1 MQTKRIKCPNCQV
14 VLDVKNSK
22 NEDVKQI
29 TCPKCNAVLQVKFHK
44 QAPLEAETYYAPPKP
59 KPQTLDYGATQLAG
73 GNNGATILEGAM
85 AGATQLVSSPKK
97 ESSARLVF
105 EDMPYFLEEG
115 QNIVGRKGNTSK
127 ATVQI
132 ATDDRYM
139 SRQHCSITVTTLPDG
154 TKKAVLSNYQNKN
167 LTTIDGQEIETSD
180 AIRLVNGNRI
190 KMGHTTVVFKL

>member
-1 MQTKRIKCPNCQV
+1 METKRIKCPNCQV
-14 VLDVKNSK
+14 VLDVTNSK

-29 TCPKCNAVLQVKFHK
+29 TCPKCKAVLQVKFHK

-59 KPQTLDYGATQLAG
+59 QPHVSDNGETQLAD
-73 GNNGATILEGAM
+73 GNNGATILGGAM

-127 ATVQI
+127 ATIQI
-132 ATDDRYM
+132 ATEDRYM

-167 LTTIDGQEIETSD
+167 LTTIDGQEIETGD

-190 KMGHTTVVFKL
+190 TMGHTTVVFNL

>member
-1 MQTKRIKCPNCQV
+1 METKRIKCPNCKV
-14 VLDVKNSK
+14 VLDVTNSK

-29 TCPKCNAVLQVKFHK
+29 TCPKCKALLQVKFHK

-59 KPQTLDYGATQLAG
+59 KTQVTDNGETQLAG
-73 GNNGATILEGAM
+73 GNNGATILGDTM
-85 AGATQLVSSPKK
+85 AGATQLGSSPKK

-115 QNIVGRKGNTSK
+115 QNIIGRKGNTSK

-132 ATDDRYM
+132 ATEDRYM

-154 TKKAVLSNYQNKN
+154 TQKAVLSNYQNKN
-167 LTTIDGQEIETSD
+167 LTSIDGQEIETGD